1 MKLLSKY
8 NRVNILATIT
18 VFIIGGICYYFILHV
33 VLIKQLDKDLKIE
46 EQEINDYIKA
56 NNILPEATNSKDQKI
71 SFEPAEAV
79 VDRKTLSVDILN
91 GKGDEY
97 EPTRMLLFPVKV
109 SGKIYTATVSKSQQE
124 TEDLVKLIALFTLA
138 MVILLLL
145 GLFIINRFVFNKL
158 WLPFNY
164 TLNELKQFNLSSG
177 KSLNLKESNINEFE
191 ELNSAVAV
199 MSSRVVKEYESVKS
213 FTENASH
220 EIQTPLAIINSKL
233 DVLIQDENLSEFQM
247 KQLQAVYDA
256 LDRLSGLNQ
265 SLLLLTK
272 MENNQFVY
280 DEEILLNEL
289 IKDRLVQFAEL
300 AGDKKLVIREDIQP
314 VKISGN
320 KQLLDILISNLLNNA
335 IRYNVPGGGIT
346 IKLDAAGLSVSNS
359 SFLPALD
366 EGKVFQKFYRHA
378 DTKQE
383 GNGLGLSI
391 VKQVCSI
398 AGYTVRYSFGNNQHE
413 FNISFNTNQ
422 LAK

>member
-8 NRVNILATIT
+8 NQANIVATII
-18 VFIIGGICYYFILHV
+18 VFIIGGLCYYFILHF

-46 EQEINDYIKA
+46 EQEIVDYVKT
-56 NNILPEATNSKDQKI
+56 NNSLPQATSFKDQNI
-71 SFEPAEAV
+71 AFEFTAAPV
-79 VDRKTLSVDILN
+79 VREVLSVDILN
-91 GKGDEY
+91 DKDNEY
-97 EPTRMLLFPVKV
+97 ETIRRLVFPVSL
-109 SGKIYTATVSKSQQE
+109 SGKYYKASVSKSLQE
-124 TEDLVKLIALFTLA
+124 TEDLVQLIATITLA

-145 GLFIINRFVFNKL
+145 VLFIINRFVFNKL
-158 WLPFNY
+158 WVPFNN

-177 KSLNLKESNINEFE
+177 KLLNLGESSINEFK
-191 ELNSAVAV
+191 ELNNAVAV

-233 DVLIQDENLSEFQM
+233 DVLIQDESLSEFQM

-256 LDRLSGLNQ
+256 LNRISNLNQ

-272 MENNQFVY
+272 MENNQFLEKENISM
-280 DEEILLNEL
+280 DGL
-289 IKDRLVQFAEL
+289 IKDKLVQFEEL
-300 AGDKKLVIREDIQP
+300 VQDKNLVMTKDIQP
-314 VKISGN
+314 VNITGN
-320 KQLLDILISNLLNNA
+320 RQLLDILVSNLLNNA
-335 IRYNVPGGGIT
+335 IRYNTPGGS
-346 IKLDAAGLSVSNS
+346 LSVMLNAQCFSISNT

-366 EGKVFQKFYRHA
+366 EERVFERFYRHA

-398 AGYTVRYSFGNNQHE
+398 AGYAIRYTFLHNRHE
-413 FNISFNTNQ
+413 FKIVFNTI
-422 LAK
+422 